1 MASIFDQPDDG
12 AFLYGEV
19 ADPHAEVDGYPLGPP
34 YAYEP
39 DTEIQKV
46 SEFKIVVWGIDSQCT
61 FPGFGVGD
69 SPEWMTCS
77 IGSGQS
83 SGEAL
88 EEAMEG
94 LDEAWNT
101 SLLEA
106 SEAYREVRASR
117 AHDVGEDEPDEIA
130 CFVIILVR

>member
-1 MASIFDQPDDG
+1 MGSIFDQPDDDG
-12 AFLYGEV
+12 AF
-19 ADPHAEVDGYPLGPP
+19 PNGYPLGPP

-39 DTEIQKV
+39 DTDIQPV
-46 SEFKIVVWGIDSQCT
+46 TDFKIVVWGIDSQCT

-69 SPEWMTCS
+69 SPKWMTCS

-88 EEAMEG
+88 EEALEG

-106 SEAYREVRASR
+106 SEVYREVSTSR